1 MPQYCVAN
9 SFPSGVGSEKAI
21 SSLLKYEPYIK
32 LLLFKKKGGGGRRK
46 KKIKL
51 FLTIKSGKK
60 PVNNAVYS
68 RNLKIIVL

>member
-32 LLLFKKKGGGGRRK
+32 LLLLKKRRGWKDK
-46 KKIKL
+46 KLIFLIINIRKTSHIQFDFLRL
-51 FLTIKSGKK
+51 F
-60 PVNNAVYS
+60 
-68 RNLKIIVL
+68 R

>member
-32 LLLFKKKGGGGRRK
+32 LLLFKKKKKNNEKGGGGK
-46 KKIKL
+46 
-51 FLTIKSGKK
+51 G
-60 PVNNAVYS
+60 
-68 RNLKIIVL
+68 

>member
-32 LLLFKKKGGGGRRK
+32 LLLFKKKGGGVEGKK
-46 KKIKL
+46 KKINL
-51 FLTIKSGKK
+51 FLIIKSGKTCQIML
-60 PVNNAVYS
+60 YI
-68 RNLKIIVL
+68 LET

>member
-32 LLLFKKKGGGGRRK
+32 LLLLKKKKEGCGRVKRK
-46 KKIKL
+46 KLIFLSLKLKKTHQIK
-51 FLTIKSGKK
+51 FDQ
-60 PVNNAVYS
+60 
-68 RNLKIIVL
+68 